1 MVLYF
6 KGKCAHFGPLFATM
20 SICLLLVRSK
30 YNLKG
35 DIDKDNLK
43 GDIEF
48 SKNINALQNHSP
60 FA

>member
-6 KGKCAHFGPLFATM
+6 KGNNT
-20 SICLLLVRSK
+20 
-30 YNLKG
+30 
-35 DIDKDNLK
+35 DNFK

-60 FA
+60 FLNRFIKKVLKIFQAYGNSIARPMEIP